1 MALHPYM
8 EWIPIKKKQIHVRNS
23 KQALNHGLVLK
34 KVHRVITFNQVTLLK
49 LYTDMNTDIKKKKQK
64 MILKNMIFEVDEQ
77 SSFWKQFWKNSG
89 ETVMIFKR
97 KQKKITQIDLKLL
110 IINKNINN

>member
-1 MALHPYM
+1 MALQPYM

-49 LYTDMNTDIKKKKQK
+49 LYTDMNTDIKKKSKK
-64 MILKNMIFEVDEQ
+64 W
-77 SSFWKQFWKNSG
+77 FWKTWY
-89 ETVMIFKR
+89 
-97 KQKKITQIDLKLL
+97 LKLMNNPVFENSFGKTL
-110 IINKNINN
+110 EKLWWFLKENKRR